1 MPRPAKTFLSKLRV
15 GVAAGA
21 VALTLSAC
29 GGTNWGLPY
38 VASVQQGNWI
48 TSEQVAQL
56 RKGMTKDQVR
66 FLLGTPTLQDVL
78 HANRWDYPY
87 LFEPGY
93 GKTEK
98 RNFTVWFK
106 NDALDHWEGDQ
117 QPDRQPYEK
126 ADTGVKA
133 ISSDGDNNDDSSAT
147 NSGPDWQ
154 AKQQQRQADHPR
166 LKLQTP
172 NPQPDSSAGGNAPQ
186 PLL

>member
-1 MPRPAKTFLSKLRV
+1 MPIPAKTFFSKLRIS
-15 GVAAGA
+15 VAAGA
-21 VALTLSAC
+21 MALALSAC

-78 HANRWDYPY
+78 HADRWDYPY
-87 LFEPGY
+87 VFEPGY

-98 RNFTVWFK
+98 RNFTVWFE
-106 NDALDHWEGDQ
+106 NGVLDHWEGDP

-126 ADTGVKA
+126 ADTGAKA
-133 ISSDGDNNDDSSAT
+133 ISGDADKSDDSASGT
-147 NSGPDWQ
+147 GPDWKARQ
-154 AKQQQRQADHPR
+154 EKRQANHPR
-166 LKLQTP
+166 LQLQTA
-172 NPQPDSSAGGNAPQ
+172 NPPTDPSAGGTGTQ
-186 PLL
+186 PLP